1 MTTSIGLPAAADGK
15 GAVIPDSA
23 PARRGR
29 LRALGRISRRHPLGA
44 FGAFVLIVISVLAV
58 GAPYIAP
65 FDPIEG
71 DTAALFSPPNSTYW
85 LGTDA
90 FGRDILSR
98 LIYGARVSLMVGLG
112 ASLLGVVVGASLG
125 IVAGYRGGWADIIT
139 QRVMDAMFAFPMLLL
154 ALAMAA
160 VLGPSLQNVIIALA
174 MPIVPRAARIARS
187 SVLVLKATAFIE
199 AARATGCSDTR
210 IMLRHVLPN
219 TFAPL
224 LIIATAYLGL
234 AVVQE
239 AALDYLGAGIQEP
252 EPSWGLMMSGAATS
266 LALVAPWIVI
276 FPGLAIFLMV
286 LASNLLGD
294 AIRDLLDPKLQRDYP

>member
-1 MTTSIGLPAAADGK
+1 MTPSIGLPTGADGE
-15 GAVIPDSA
+15 SA
-23 PARRGR
+23 PVLNSTPDRGGR

-44 FGAFVLIVISVLAV
+44 FGAFVLATIGVLAV

-65 FDPIEG
+65 FDPIDG

-98 LIYGARVSLMVGLG
+98 LIYGARVSLLVGLG

-125 IVAGYRGGWADIIT
+125 IVAGYRGGWADTIT
-139 QRVMDAMFAFPMLLL
+139 QRIMDAMLAFPMLLL

-160 VLGPSLQNVIIALA
+160 LLGPALHNVIVALA

-210 IMLRHVLPN
+210 IMLRHILPN

-252 EPSWGLMMSGAATS
+252 QPSWGLMMSGAATS

>member
-1 MTTSIGLPAAADGK
+1 M
-15 GAVIPDSA
+15 
-23 PARRGR
+23 
-29 LRALGRISRRHPLGA
+29 
-44 FGAFVLIVISVLAV
+44 AV

-65 FDPIEG
+65 FDPVDG

-85 LGTDA
+85 LGTDG

-98 LIYGARVSLMVGLG
+98 LIYGARVSLLVGLG
-112 ASLLGVVVGASLG
+112 ASLLGVVVGASVG
-125 IVAGYRGGWADIIT
+125 IVAGYRGGWADIIA
-139 QRVMDAMFAFPMLLL
+139 QRVMDAMLAFPMLLL

-234 AVVQE
+234 AIVQE

-252 EPSWGLMMSGAATS
+252 EAVVGPDDVRLRHDARAGGAVDRHFSRTGNLPDGAGVKSSRRRHPRSSRSQAATR
-266 LALVAPWIVI
+266 LPVNPR
-276 FPGLAIFLMV
+276 
-286 LASNLLGD
+286 N
-294 AIRDLLDPKLQRDYP
+294 KLQ